1 MILSFSTSILL
12 GCPTAA
18 FVIGVWIGRI
28 SERSRAEK
36 MLRAFWV
43 GGTDVY
49 AAYSEVEALRQAL
62 YDDPGLPYTVEDVA
76 EISHAEMWDEVAVD
90 EPLGSMLKKART
102 PGWLAGIF
110 K

>member
-1 MILSFSTSILL
+1 MIPSFSTSFLL

-28 SERSRAEK
+28 SERSRGEK
-36 MLRAFWV
+36 TLRAFWV
-43 GGTDVY
+43 GPTDVY

-62 YDDPGLPYTVEDVA
+62 YDDPVLRYTVDDVA
-76 EISHAEMWDEVAVD
+76 EISHAEMWDVAVD